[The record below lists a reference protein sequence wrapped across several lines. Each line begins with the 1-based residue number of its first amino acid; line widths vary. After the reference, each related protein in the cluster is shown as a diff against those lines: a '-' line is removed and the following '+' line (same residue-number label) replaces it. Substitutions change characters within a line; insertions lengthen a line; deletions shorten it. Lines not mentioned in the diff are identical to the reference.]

1 MSSLF
6 IVAPAMFGNE
16 RGVNGRPGCCARK
29 APYMASSSPRRVRSR
44 FRKRIRNE
52 DVFFSFV
59 SLPHK
64 SKCEVSTRSSQENPS
79 QTQSNPNA
87 DFSILPTGYK
97 LNGQNYNLW
106 SHSVSI
112 FIGGKG
118 KEEYLSDDLVQP
130 EEKSPEF
137 KRWKAENN
145 MVMSWL
151 LNTMI
156 PKIGEQFMF
165 YKTASEI
172 WEAARDTFSNQE
184 NTSALFEI
192 KGILHN
198 LRQGDLTV
206 TSYFTS
212 LNRYWQQLDV
222 LDTLTWSCSADGKQ
236 YKRIPETERIY
247 KFLLGL
253 NQELDEVRGRI
264 LGMKPMPSLREVF
277 SEVRREESRRRVMLG
292 VSGHPVTEGS
302 ALATR
307 FPSNPK
313 SGTGPSQKK
322 TGRPWCDHCKRPGHT
337 KETCWKIHGKPAD
350 WKPSSRGNLATSENL
365 EPFTK
370 EQLEALRKVLQSTT
384 LEDKGIAA
392 IAQQGGGFSSA
403 FTTSTSGTR
412 PWVVDCGATDHMTG
426 DRNTFAEFQ
435 PMSEGKTIKVATGED
450 ANVAGIGTV
459 VISKNITLRSV
470 LYVPNLDYNLLAPIK
485 LMKDLNCITVL
496 TPSVC
501 VFQALNSRKMIGSA
515 KVRDELYHCE
525 AEKSGNR
532 QISSSF
538 NGPSRVKN
546 VSGARWFVTFIDDHT
561 RVTWVFLMK
570 DKSEVGPLF
579 QQFHKMVQTQ
589 FSTKIRVLKSDNA
602 KEYFHSE
609 LGNYLTQQGIVH
621 ITSCVNT
628 PQQNGV
634 AERKNRHLLEV
645 TRSLLFSSSVPNYF
659 WGEAVL
665 TAAYL
670 INRMPSRVI
679 DFKTPHQTLR
689 SFFPHIRTFSEV
701 PLKIFGCTSFVHNHQ
716 PNHSKL
722 DPRSV
727 KCVLLGYSPNQCG
740 YKCYS
745 PSTKFFYHSM
755 DVTFFEEEP
764 YYSKT
769 DIQGESS
776 MEYQF
781 LVYPNQNPLESNQ
794 NTEIHSSTPIPVVYP
809 NQNPLESNQ
818 NTEVPNTYVPT
829 PSPSDEI
836 DKDAQND
843 YIVYTRRP
851 KQHVVV
857 EPVTTATHN
866 HESSPN
872 SQGNTQYTPGS
883 YVHSDDSDLNVPIA
897 LRKGKRSCTAHPISN
912 FVSYDKLSPK
922 YKKFALSVSEI
933 QVPKNIQEATSDK
946 RWADAVNE
954 EIKALQENNT
964 WECTHLPQGKRTVGC
979 KWVFT
984 VKYNSDGSVNRYK
997 ARLVA
1002 KGYTQSYGIDYA
1014 ETFAPVAKLNYIRV
1028 LLSLAANLDR
1038 PLHQLDVKNA
1048 FLNGELEEEVYM
1060 DIPQGLESQ
1069 ENNGMGQADHTM
1081 FTKHSSDGQ
1090 VAIMIVYV
1098 DDIIITG
1105 NYTKQID
1112 ELKQVLGTEFKIKD
1126 LGQLRYF
1133 LGMEIARSRKGA
1145 LSESQCADA
1154 VRP

>member
-1 MSSLF
+1 MEGLRF
-6 IVAPAMFGNE
+6 GEIPVAL
-16 RGVNGRPGCCARK
+16 
-29 APYMASSSPRRVRSR
+29 
-44 FRKRIRNE
+44 
-52 DVFFSFV
+52 V
-59 SLPHK
+59 S
-64 SKCEVSTRSSQENPS
+64 EVSTGSSQENPS

-156 PKIGEQFMF
+156 PEIGEQFMF

-184 NTSALFEI
+184 NTSPLFEI

-236 YKRIPETERIY
+236 YKRILETERIY

-313 SGTGPSQKK
+313 SRTGPSQKK

-435 PMSEGKTIKVATGED
+435 PMSESKTIKVATGED

-485 LMKDLNCITVL
+485 LMKDQNCITVL

-501 VFQALNSRKMIGSA
+501 VFQALNSGKMIGSA

-538 NGPSRVKN
+538 NVSSQNNVILWHHRLGHPNFFYLKKLFPHLFDKDPSSFKCEVCQISKHIRHSYSPLPYKPSHPFSLVHSDVWGPSRVKN

-561 RVTWVFLMK
+561 RVTRVFLIRRNQK
-570 DKSEVGPLF
+570 LDHFSSNFIRWSKLSF
-579 QQFHKMVQTQ
+579 Q
-589 FSTKIRVLKSDNA
+589 LKFESSNQIMQ
-602 KEYFHSE
+602 K
-609 LGNYLTQQGIVH
+609 
-621 ITSCVNT
+621 NT
-628 PQQNGV
+628 F
-634 AERKNRHLLEV
+634 
-645 TRSLLFSSSVPNYF
+645 TRS
-659 WGEAVL
+659 WE
-665 TAAYL
+665 
-670 INRMPSRVI
+670 
-679 DFKTPHQTLR
+679 
-689 SFFPHIRTFSEV
+689 
-701 PLKIFGCTSFVHNHQ
+701 
-716 PNHSKL
+716 
-722 DPRSV
+722 
-727 KCVLLGYSPNQCG
+727 
-740 YKCYS
+740 
-745 PSTKFFYHSM
+745 
-755 DVTFFEEEP
+755 
-764 YYSKT
+764 
-769 DIQGESS
+769 
-776 MEYQF
+776 
-781 LVYPNQNPLESNQ
+781 
-794 NTEIHSSTPIPVVYP
+794 
-809 NQNPLESNQ
+809 
-818 NTEVPNTYVPT
+818 
-829 PSPSDEI
+829 
-836 DKDAQND
+836 
-843 YIVYTRRP
+843 
-851 KQHVVV
+851 
-857 EPVTTATHN
+857 TT
-866 HESSPN
+866 
-872 SQGNTQYTPGS
+872 
-883 YVHSDDSDLNVPIA
+883 
-897 LRKGKRSCTAHPISN
+897 
-912 FVSYDKLSPK
+912 
-922 YKKFALSVSEI
+922 
-933 QVPKNIQEATSDK
+933 
-946 RWADAVNE
+946 
-954 EIKALQENNT
+954 
-964 WECTHLPQGKRTVGC
+964 
-979 KWVFT
+979 
-984 VKYNSDGSVNRYK
+984 
-997 ARLVA
+997 
-1002 KGYTQSYGIDYA
+1002 
-1014 ETFAPVAKLNYIRV
+1014 
-1028 LLSLAANLDR
+1028 
-1038 PLHQLDVKNA
+1038 
-1048 FLNGELEEEVYM
+1048 
-1060 DIPQGLESQ
+1060 
-1069 ENNGMGQADHTM
+1069 
-1081 FTKHSSDGQ
+1081 
-1090 VAIMIVYV
+1090 
-1098 DDIIITG
+1098 
-1105 NYTKQID
+1105 
-1112 ELKQVLGTEFKIKD
+1112 
-1126 LGQLRYF
+1126 
-1133 LGMEIARSRKGA
+1133 
-1145 LSESQCADA
+1145 
-1154 VRP
+1154 